1 MRIRGTRIVRPP
13 VTIGRL
19 AALLA
24 LVLVLAVAVQA
35 CARASAG
42 HWSQARW
49 DSAGI
54 APDPATIP
62 EAVVQVYAA
71 RVWGWRGALGV
82 HTWIAVK
89 PSDAPAWTTYDVTGW
104 GVRRGRPAVRIRSG
118 IPDGYWAGS
127 EPELLFD
134 RRGEGVD
141 DLIARI
147 EAAARSYPYA
157 DTYTMW
163 PGPNS
168 NTFVAHVAR
177 EAGLRLDLPP
187 TAIGKDYLPNGSV
200 AALSPSGT
208 GVQVS
213 LFGLLG
219 VMLAA
224 EEGVEVNVLGL
235 TFGIDLWGPALKLP
249 GVGRVGAR

>member
-1 MRIRGTRIVRPP
+1 MRIRGIRVVPP
-13 VTIGRL
+13 SLTIGRL

-24 LVLVLAVAVQA
+24 LVLFLAIAAQA

-54 APDPATIP
+54 APDPATTP

-89 PSDAPAWTTYDVTGW
+89 PSGAPFWTTYDVTGW
-104 GVRRGRPAVRIRSG
+104 AVRRGRPAVRVRNG

-127 EPELLFD
+127 EPELLYD

-147 EAAARSYPYA
+147 DAAARSYPYA

-168 NTFVAHVAR
+168 NTFVAYVAR

-187 TAIGKDYLPNGSV
+187 TAIGKDYLPNGSL

-208 GVQVS
+208 GLQVS

-219 VMLAA
+219 VMVAL
-224 EEGVEVNVLGL
+224 EEGVELNVLGL
-235 TFGIDLWGPALKLP
+235 TFGIDLWRPALKLP
-249 GVGRVGAR
+249 GVGRVGAK

>member
-1 MRIRGTRIVRPP
+1 MRTLTIR
-13 VTIGRL
+13 RL
-19 AALLA
+19 AASLL
-24 LVLVLAVAVQA
+24 LVLVLAVAAQA

-54 APDPATIP
+54 APDPATTP

-89 PSDAPAWTTYDVTGW
+89 RSEATGWTKYDVSGW
-104 GVRRGRPAVRIRSG
+104 GVRRGGPAVRIRNG
-118 IPDGYWAGS
+118 VPDGYWAGS
-127 EPELLFD
+127 EPELLLD
-134 RRGEGVD
+134 RRGDGVD

-147 EAAARSYPYA
+147 ETAARSYPYA
-157 DTYTMW
+157 DSYTMW

-168 NTFVAHVAR
+168 NTFVAYVAR
-177 EAGLRLDLPP
+177 ETGLRVDLPP
-187 TAIGKDYLPNGSV
+187 TAIGKDYLPNGRV

-208 GVQVS
+208 GAQVS

-219 VMLAA
+219 VMVAA
-224 EEGVEVNVLGL
+224 EEGIELNVLGL
-235 TFGIDLWGPALKLP
+235 TFGVDLWGPALKLP
-249 GVGRVGAR
+249 GVGRVGAK